1 MLCEPEQKFDL
12 SLKSGMDLLWNSTLQ
27 YYLKQVLSPQIYVTE
42 TKLNFASFNN
52 KNLQRQQKIVGE
64 CDFPIQN
71 SYTDQVGSMLVQGL
85 EIVTSLVKSAI
96 TCTQE
101 WNVVQY
107 LVNETNMDLFHN
119 ESLSVIMKIAPYT
132 VTHLF
137 Y

>member
-12 SLKSGMDLLWNSTLQ
+12 SLKSGMDSLWNSTLQ

-42 TKLNFASFNN
+42 TKSNFASFNN

>member
-1 MLCEPEQKFDL
+1 M
-12 SLKSGMDLLWNSTLQ
+12 
-27 YYLKQVLSPQIYVTE
+27 YVAE

-71 SYTDQVGSMLVQGL
+71 SYTDQLGSMLVQGL

-119 ESLSVIMKIAPYT
+119 DSLSVIMKIAPYT

>member
-12 SLKSGMDLLWNSTLQ
+12 SLKSGMDSLWNSTLQ

-71 SYTDQVGSMLVQGL
+71 SYTDEVGSMLVQGL